1 MSHELSIRVAEGRDS
16 QTLIRFNIAMALET
30 EHKKLDSAI
39 VAEGVRTLLENPQHG
54 FYVVAETAGQ
64 IVGSLMVTYEWSD
77 WRCGLFWWIQSVY
90 VRPDYRRQGVFS
102 RLYQF
107 LKDRASR
114 DTNVCGFRLYVQRS
128 NRAAQDTYDD
138 VGMKETSYRVYEEF
152 FEQ

>member
-16 QTLIRFNIAMALET
+16 QALIRFNIAMALET

>member
-39 VAEGVRTLLENPQHG
+39 VAEGVRTLLENPQRG

-64 IVGSLMVTYEWSD
+64 VVGSLMVTYEWSD

-102 RLYQF
+102 SLYQF

-128 NRAAQDTYDD
+128 NRAAQGTYDD
-138 VGMKETSYRVYEEF
+138 VGMKETSYRVYEES